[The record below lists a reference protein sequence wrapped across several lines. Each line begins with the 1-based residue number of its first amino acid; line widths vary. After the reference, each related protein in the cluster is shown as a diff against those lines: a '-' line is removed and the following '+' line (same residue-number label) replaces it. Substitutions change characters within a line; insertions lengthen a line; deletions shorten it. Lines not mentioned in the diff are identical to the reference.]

1 MPFIKLSDDLL
12 CTKKMIRKLLK
23 SLNNNSS
30 VSEQLKNLR
39 HEFEE
44 GIDAF
49 VWEYLE
55 KLALKHNKRNEFIHE
70 VSLSKESDTID
81 SRADRISLMTLHS
94 SKGLEFNCVFIAGLE
109 NGLLPLYKAQTEKE
123 IDEEKRLL
131 YVGITRAKQRL
142 FLTHSLKRRI
152 FGKIEDRK
160 ISPFLQDIEKD
171 LIKLSNFQKQYK
183 QIQKNNSTQLS
194 LF

>member
-1 MPFIKLSDDLL
+1 
-12 CTKKMIRKLLK
+12 
-23 SLNNNSS
+23 
-30 VSEQLKNLR
+30 
-39 HEFEE
+39 
-44 GIDAF
+44 
-49 VWEYLE
+49 
-55 KLALKHNKRNEFIHE
+55 
-70 VSLSKESDTID
+70 
-81 SRADRISLMTLHS
+81 MTLHS